1 MLKRWITVVVVS
13 GACAACEHG
22 AQLRHGGEHGDSHT
36 SEGDSY
42 EAAEAGDAHAI
53 PTDPATVAAATRV
66 RVLSTER
73 LPCATEAL
81 GIVDVHERVNNQEA
95 ALDILRRRAAARGA
109 EAVTG
114 VEFRHGEGGPAKT
127 HLSGMAVRCRDLLR
141 GRKYDVI
148 EHMVIDDRMGR
159 EDAAFARLKAA
170 ANALG
175 ANLVIDV
182 KFVHGEAGT
191 GGVRVSGTAVRAS
204 ENEAAA
210 GSRAAP
216 SNQ

>member
-1 MLKRWITVVVVS
+1 MLERWVTVVVVS
-13 GACAACEHG
+13 AACAACEHG
-22 AQLRHGGEHGDSHT
+22 AQFRHGGEHADSHK
-36 SEGDSY
+36 SESDSH

-53 PTDPATVAAATRV
+53 PTDPATVAAAARV

-81 GIVDVHERVNNQEA
+81 GMVDVHERVDNQEA

-114 VEFRHGEGGPAKT
+114 VEFRHGEGGRAKT
-127 HLSGMAVRCRDLLR
+127 HLSGLAVRCRDLLR

-148 EHMVIDDRMGR
+148 QHMVIDDRMGR
-159 EDAAFARLKAA
+159 EEAAFARLKVQ

-191 GGVRVSGTAVRAS
+191 GGVRVSGTAVRAR
-204 ENEAAA
+204 ENEAAT
-210 GSRAAP
+210 GGRAAAT
-216 SNQ
+216 NQ